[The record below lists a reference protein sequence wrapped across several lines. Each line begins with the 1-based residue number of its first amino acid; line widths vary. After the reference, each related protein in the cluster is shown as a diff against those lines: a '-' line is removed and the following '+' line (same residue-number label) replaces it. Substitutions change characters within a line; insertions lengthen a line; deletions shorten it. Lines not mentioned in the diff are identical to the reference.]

1 MTTKNILSESLV
13 SLFENEMDRA
23 ELVLAAKAILDKLQK
38 MAEDLAK
45 IEADD
50 VLPLLDGIRSQF
62 GQQFADQ
69 LNDASTNGLRQAL
82 EAVKTSKDQI
92 GSAIN
97 NMEGV
102 VTGEGTNDM
111 AQSDTTGATD
121 DQATQPAG
129 DDGMDTGATDG
140 EQSDMASD
148 GDDTNAEN
156 NGNGEDDEL
165 ASGLSDLLGGEEE
178 NSDQGPEGRT
188 KKEESV
194 YPSGAVLSEAARKLA
209 EQSNPDMFL
218 AKQTLAFAKAKK
230 ITTMESAQTLARY
243 YGIDVDDIVIALRE
257 YVETLKMDKLLS
269 ENAKVWAKKALTLK
283 LAVKEGKNI
292 GTLEAYLT
300 TDRLKAANALAS
312 GKITEA
318 QCVKLAKI

>member
-1 MTTKNILSESLV
+1 MTKKKILSESLV

-102 VTGEGTNDM
+102 VTGQGTNDM

-121 DQATQPAG
+121 DQAAVPAG
-129 DDGMDTGATDG
+129 DTSGVDNTVAPND
-140 EQSDMASD
+140 QASD
-148 GDDTNAEN
+148 GAED
-156 NGNGEDDEL
+156 NGDAGGAE
-165 ASGLSDLLGGEEE
+165 GGEEAEDTADALSNLFGGEE

-188 KKEESV
+188 KKESV
-194 YPSGAVLSEAARKLA
+194 YPTGAVLSEAARKLA
-209 EQSNPDMFL
+209 EQENPDEFL
-218 AKQTLAFAKAKK
+218 AKQTFAFAKAKN
-230 ITTMESAQTLARY
+230 ITTMESAQVVAKH
-243 YGIDVDDIVIALRE
+243 YGIDVEDIVSALRE
-257 YVETLKMDKLLS
+257 YVETIKMDKLLG
-269 ENAKVWAKKALTLK
+269 ENAKAWAKKALTLK
-283 LAVKEGKNI
+283 LAVKEGKDI
-292 GTLEAYLT
+292 GTLDTYLT
-300 TDRLKAANALAS
+300 ADRLKAANALAS

-318 QCVKLAKI
+318 QCIKLAQI

>member
-1 MTTKNILSESLV
+1 MTKEKILSESLV
-13 SLFENEMDRA
+13 SLFEDEMDRA

-97 NMEGV
+97 NMQGV
-102 VTGEGTNDM
+102 VTGQGTNDM
-111 AQSDTTGATD
+111 AQSDSTGETGDA
-121 DQATQPAG
+121 AAPAG
-129 DDGMDTGATDG
+129 DTSM
-140 EQSDMASD
+140 
-148 GDDTNAEN
+148 DDTVAPNDQAAAGGDENAE
-156 NGNGEDDEL
+156 GGDQAEDTAD
-165 ASGLSDLLGGEEE
+165 ALSNLFGGEE

-188 KKEESV
+188 KKESV
-194 YPSGAVLSEAARKLA
+194 YPTGAVLSEAAKKLA
-209 EQSNPDMFL
+209 EQENPDEFL

-230 ITTMESAQTLARY
+230 ITTLESAEKVAKY
-243 YGIDVDDIVIALRE
+243 YGVDVEDIVGALRE
-257 YVETLKMDKLLS
+257 YIETVKMDKLLA
-269 ENAKVWAKKALTLK
+269 ENAKAWAKKALTLK
-283 LAVKEGKNI
+283 LAVKEGKDI
-292 GTLEAYLT
+292 GTLETYLT
-300 TDRLKAANALAS
+300 ADRLKAANALAS

-318 QCVKLAKI
+318 QCIKLAQI